1 MTNKEKVKHLEN
13 QLKKIKEKALAMF
26 IGVHGEYY
34 ANCNNINCQAFIKE
48 LEKIK

>member
-1 MTNKEKVKHLEN
+1 MIKKIEQYEE
-13 QLKKIKEKALAMF
+13 QLKRLKEKALAMF

-34 ANCNNINCQAFIKE
+34 ANCNNVNCQAFIKE